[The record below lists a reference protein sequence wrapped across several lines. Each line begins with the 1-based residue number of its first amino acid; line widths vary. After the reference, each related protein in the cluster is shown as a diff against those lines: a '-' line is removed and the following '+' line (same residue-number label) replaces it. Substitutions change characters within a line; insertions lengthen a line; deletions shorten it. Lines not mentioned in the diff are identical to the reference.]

1 MVSLVQSI
9 ARLAQLTFNA
19 NKCQSEEVFNESLN
33 KLKKLMSQLTHK
45 DINLNKELMS
55 DSSTRLGSLSILR
68 HLSSKRAPVSHVS
81 ICETQHFQMCVFGL
95 RHEFSR
101 IPLHSH
107 PNMFGIIKVVFGSV
121 TISHYSPLPT
131 DSSYILPKEVSKK
144 VSQWER
150 DLLSNYFIHF

>member
-33 KLKKLMSQLTHK
+33 KLTKLMSQLTHK

-55 DSSTRLGSLSILR
+55 DSSTRLGSILR
-68 HLSSKRAPVSHVS
+68 HLESKRAPVSHVS
-81 ICETQHFQMCVFGL
+81 ICETQYFHMCVFGL
-95 RHEFSR
+95 RHELSR

-121 TISHYSPLPT
+121 TISQYSPLPT

-144 VSQWER
+144 VSQWQT

>member
-33 KLKKLMSQLTHK
+33 KLTKLVSQLTHK
-45 DINLNKELMS
+45 DINLNKELMT
-55 DSSTRLGSLSILR
+55 DSSTRLSSLSILR
-68 HLSSKRAPVSHVS
+68 HLESSKAPVTHVS
-81 ICETQHFQMCVFGL
+81 IYENQHFNMCVFGL
-95 RHEFSR
+95 RHELSR
-101 IPLHSH
+101 IPLHGH
-107 PNMFGIIKVVFGSV
+107 PNMFGVIKVVFGSV

-144 VSQWER
+144 VSQWQR
-150 DLLSNYFIHF
+150 DLLSNYLIHF